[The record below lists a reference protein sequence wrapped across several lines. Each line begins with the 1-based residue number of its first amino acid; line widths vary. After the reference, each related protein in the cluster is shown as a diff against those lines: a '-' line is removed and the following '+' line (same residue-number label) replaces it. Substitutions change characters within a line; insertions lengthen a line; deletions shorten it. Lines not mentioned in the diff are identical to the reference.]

1 MGHWSRYV
9 SCISDLYEI
18 IMTNADIFWID
29 DGESILDVE
38 LLNGIGSGATNWYW
52 TIADGWYD

>member
-1 MGHWSRYV
+1 
-9 SCISDLYEI
+9 
-18 IMTNADIFWID
+18 MTNADIFWID